1 MSKLSKQQEINI
13 SLLDIK
19 NMMSIFNKTI
29 KENRV
34 HEYRNFDDMADTV
47 QDNLAKTLRALVYEA
62 ETIRWHHF
70 RARKLLR
77 DNWTLAEHCSILNA
91 ELIEY
96 QRSRSKEC
104 DC

>member
-19 NMMSIFNKTI
+19 NMMNVFAKAI
-29 KENRV
+29 KENRI

-47 QDNLAKTLRALVYEA
+47 QDNLANTLRALVHEA
-62 ETIRWHHF
+62 ENMRWHHF
-70 RARKLLR
+70 RAKKLLH
-77 DNWTLAEHCSILNA
+77 DNWTLAEQCSMMNA
-91 ELIEY
+91 DLIDY
-96 QRSRSKEC
+96 RRSRSKEC